1 MEVRKLTTEEFKAT
15 QFSPLR
21 VESGTPPIDFWQYV
35 EAIPA
40 EDFGIADCREGSVT
54 HVYRMGDDYEHVL
67 VNSQYQGLAMVIV
80 GDLKAGKV
88 FGHYL
93 LDLNPAG
100 TKEPQADA

>member
-80 GDLKAGKV
+80 VDLKAGKV

-93 LDLNPAG
+93 
-100 TKEPQADA
+100 